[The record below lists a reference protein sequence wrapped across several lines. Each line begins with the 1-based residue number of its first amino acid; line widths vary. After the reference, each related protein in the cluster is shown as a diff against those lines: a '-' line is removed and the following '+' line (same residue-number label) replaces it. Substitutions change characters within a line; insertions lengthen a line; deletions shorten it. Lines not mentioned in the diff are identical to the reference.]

1 MWVLQTV
8 DVLKLEKFSVW
19 RPSNFGT
26 QVKVCNILNL
36 LIWEFPPL
44 WQILAGNSFHHLRF
58 LNGRSCYLEKLL
70 ISEVSELWDKI
81 SSAFWTFEIGWT
93 VTCWIINFLQQ
104 AYTFSSVYSP
114 PARWGLLDFMS
125 VACSSPP
132 LLSSSSCSTATLD
145 AQCSL
150 SDLNHDHP
158 RPVFPAGP
166 QPRPSPP
173 SVPCRTSTTT
183 IHAQCSLPDLNREY
197 PRQVFPAGPHVGRY
211 GTKNVQKKVRKN
223 VILLARI
230 V

>member
-1 MWVLQTV
+1 MFFWPMWVLQTV

-81 SSAFWTFEIGWT
+81 SSAFWTFEIGWA

-104 AYTFSSVYSP
+104 AYTFSSVYFL
-114 PARWGLLDFMS
+114 GLRCCQSLNTWRFETFKLEKLS
-125 VACSSPP
+125 GPGNSQLFAGRCFQEFELVKLERLSNAEAC
-132 LLSSSSCSTATLD
+132 
-145 AQCSL
+145 
-150 SDLNHDHP
+150 N
-158 RPVFPAGP
+158 FW
-166 QPRPSPP
+166 
-173 SVPCRTSTTT
+173 
-183 IHAQCSLPDLNREY
+183 
-197 PRQVFPAGPHVGRY
+197 QV
-211 GTKNVQKKVRKN
+211 
-223 VILLARI
+223 
-230 V
+230 